1 VSPSSLLLGGLRAAL
16 APSALRF
23 RQALHAPEA
32 AQAECLARVLRAVA
46 GSQQA
51 ARIPGF
57 DRVRS
62 ARDFQDAVPTV
73 TPDGVAPD
81 VERIAAGE
89 ARVLTSERVTRF
101 EPSGGSS
108 GASKLVPVTHGLL
121 DEFQHALSPML
132 FELLH
137 RRPVLRTG
145 PSYWSISPMGR
156 KQRQTA
162 GGLPVGSM
170 EDSAY
175 FSRALRPLLSRV
187 FAVPGAV
194 GALPDVERCR
204 YVTLWHLVS
213 SEDLTLISV
222 WNPSF
227 LTLLMDALEQH
238 GDRLAN
244 DLARGVCRPPEPHGG
259 EPRREVMAQDLRPS
273 QEPRGDKAGRESMAH
288 APRQLSGPHGGEVGR
303 EARVQGLHGVPGL
316 DSRDGDVSRSEAVSA
331 AAADGDATRAVL
343 ARMRFT
349 PRPERAAALRSALR
363 HGLQA
368 RELWPRLSLLSMW
381 TDAQAAHA
389 VPAACR
395 RFTGVEVQG
404 KGLLATEGVVTVP
417 LFDAPAPVLA
427 LRSHFYEFLDPEHP
441 DARPRLAHELERGR
455 TYSVLLSTSGGLLRY
470 RLGDL
475 VRVEGFLHDTPC
487 LRFVGRA
494 DAVCDLVGEKLA
506 ATRVAA
512 VLDATLPPL
521 FGGARPVFS
530 MLAPE
535 WSAPPAY
542 RLFLET
548 SAPDTRLAE
557 AAAAVERALAE
568 GHHYRYARELGQLGP
583 VRAVR
588 VSEGAR
594 RYESRCIALG
604 QRAGDI
610 KPMDLHRQP
619 GWSAHFSGAA
629 A

>member
-1 VSPSSLLLGGLRAAL
+1 MRAAL

-23 RQALHAPEA
+23 HRALRDPEA
-32 AQAECLARVLRAVA
+32 AQAECLARVLRAVS

-51 ARIPGF
+51 ARVPGF
-57 DRVRS
+57 DRVKTP
-62 ARDFQDAVPTV
+62 RDFQDAVPMV
-73 TPDGVAPD
+73 TPDGIAPD

-89 ARVLTSERVTRF
+89 ARVLTQAPVLRF

-108 GASKLVPVTHGLL
+108 GASKLVPMTQGLL
-121 DEFQHALSPML
+121 DEFQRALSPML

-137 RRPVLRTG
+137 RRPALRIG

-156 KQRQTA
+156 KQGRTA
-162 GGLPVGSM
+162 GGLPVGSV

-204 YVTLWHLVS
+204 YVTLWHLVAC
-213 SEDLTLISV
+213 EDLALISV

-227 LTLLMDALEQH
+227 LTLLMDALERH
-238 GDRLAN
+238 GERLAE
-244 DLARGVCRPPEPHGG
+244 DLERGACRPP
-259 EPRREVMAQDLRPS
+259 
-273 QEPRGDKAGRESMAH
+273 
-288 APRQLSGPHGGEVGR
+288 
-303 EARVQGLHGVPGL
+303 
-316 DSRDGDVSRSEAVSA
+316 
-331 AAADGDATRAVL
+331 GDAEEVRAVL
-343 ARMRFT
+343 SRMRFT
-349 PRPERAAALRSALR
+349 RRPERAAVLRSALR

-427 LRSHFYEFLDPEHP
+427 VRSHFFEFLDAEQPG
-441 DARPRLAHELERGR
+441 ARPRLAHELERGR
-455 TYSVLLSTSGGLLRY
+455 TYAVLLSTSGGLLRY

-475 VRVEGFLHDTPC
+475 VRVEGFVHSTPC
-487 LRFVGRA
+487 LRFAGRA
-494 DAVCDLVGEKLA
+494 DSVCDLVGEKLS
-506 ATRVAA
+506 ATRVSA
-512 VLDATLPPL
+512 VLDATLPAL
-521 FGGARPVFS
+521 FGGERPAFV

-535 WSAPPAY
+535 WAQAPEPPAY

-548 SAPDTRLAE
+548 TAPETRLAE
-557 AAAAVERALAE
+557 AAAAVERALCE

-588 VSEGAR
+588 VAEGAR
-594 RYESRCIALG
+594 RYEARCIALG

-619 GWSAHFSGAA
+619 GWSAHFSGVAA
-629 A
+629 

>member
-1 VSPSSLLLGGLRAAL
+1 MTASVLLGGLRAAL

-23 RQALHAPEA
+23 HRALSAPEA
-32 AQAECLARVLRAVA
+32 AQAECLARVLRSAA
-46 GSQQA
+46 GTQQA

-62 ARDFQDAVPTV
+62 ARDFQDAVPLV

-89 ARVLTSERVTRF
+89 ARVLTREPVTRF

-108 GASKLVPVTHGLL
+108 GASKLVPVTPALL
-121 DEFQHALSPML
+121 DEFQRALSPML

-137 RRPVLRTG
+137 RRPALRTG

-156 KQRQTA
+156 KQGRTS
-162 GGLPVGSM
+162 GGLPVGSV

-187 FAVPGAV
+187 FSVPGAV

-204 YVTLWHLVS
+204 YVTLWHLVA

-227 LTLLMDALEQH
+227 LTLLMEALEQH
-238 GDRLAN
+238 GERLAE
-244 DLARGVCRPPEPHGG
+244 DLERGTCQPPAPHAGG
-259 EPRREVMAQDLRPS
+259 ASAPTDADEV
-273 QEPRGDKAGRESMAH
+273 
-288 APRQLSGPHGGEVGR
+288 
-303 EARVQGLHGVPGL
+303 
-316 DSRDGDVSRSEAVSA
+316 
-331 AAADGDATRAVL
+331 RAVL
-343 ARMRFT
+343 SGMRFT

-368 RELWPRLSLLSMW
+368 RALWPRLSLLSMW

-395 RFTGVEVQG
+395 RFTDVEVQG

-427 LRSHFYEFLDPEHP
+427 VRSHFFEFLDTERP
-441 DARPRLAHELERGR
+441 DARPRLAHELERGHAY
-455 TYSVLLSTSGGLLRY
+455 TVLLSTSGGLLRY

-475 VRVEGFLHDTPC
+475 VRVEGFRHATPC
-487 LRFVGRA
+487 LRFLGRA

-512 VLDATLPPL
+512 VLDATLPSL
-521 FGGARPVFS
+521 FGGARPAFA

-535 WSAPPAY
+535 WPEAPEPPAY

-548 SAPDTRLAE
+548 PAPDARLAE
-557 AAAAVERALAE
+557 AAAAVERALGE
-568 GHHYRYARELGQLGP
+568 GHHYRYARALGQLGP

-594 RYESRCIALG
+594 RYESRCISLG

>member
-1 VSPSSLLLGGLRAAL
+1 MIPSSVLLGGLRAAL

-23 RQALHAPEA
+23 RRALHDPEA
-32 AQAECLARVLRAVA
+32 AQAECLARVLRAA
-46 GSQQA
+46 SGSQQA

-57 DRVRS
+57 DRVRT
-62 ARDFQDAVPTV
+62 ARDFQDAVPMV

-89 ARVLTSERVTRF
+89 ARVLTREPVTRF

-108 GASKLVPVTHGLL
+108 GASKLVPVTQGLL
-121 DEFQHALSPML
+121 NEFQRALSPML

-137 RRPVLRTG
+137 QRPVLRTG

-156 KQRQTA
+156 KQGRTA
-162 GGLPVGSM
+162 GGLPVGSV

-204 YVTLWHLVS
+204 YVTLWHLVAS
-213 SEDLTLISV
+213 GDLTLLSV

-238 GDRLAN
+238 GERLAE
-244 DLARGVCRPPEPHGG
+244 DLERGLCRPPV
-259 EPRREVMAQDLRPS
+259 PRECQ
-273 QEPRGDKAGRESMAH
+273 AGRANLEQPRPLGEGRAVWADVERGAHGARGPES
-288 APRQLSGPHGGEVGR
+288 PTGTS
-303 EARVQGLHGVPGL
+303 ARPGMPLAQANQQALHL
-316 DSRDGDVSRSEAVSA
+316 ADEDAV
-331 AAADGDATRAVL
+331 RAVL
-343 ARMRFT
+343 ASMRFI

-368 RELWPRLSLLSMW
+368 RALWPRLSLLSMW

-395 RFTGVEVQG
+395 RFAGVEVQG

-427 LRSHFYEFLDPEHP
+427 VRSHFFEFLDTERP
-441 DARPRLAHELERGR
+441 DTRPRLAHELERGH
-455 TYSVLLSTSGGLLRY
+455 TYTVLLSTSGGLLRY

-475 VRVEGFLHDTPC
+475 VRVEGFRHTTPC
-487 LRFVGRA
+487 LRFLGRA

-512 VLDATLPPL
+512 VLDATLPSL
-521 FGGARPVFS
+521 FGGARPAFA

-535 WSAPPAY
+535 WPEAPEPPAY

-548 SAPDTRLAE
+548 SAPDARLTE
-557 AAAAVERALAE
+557 AATAVERALRE

-583 VRAVR
+583 VRAMR

>member
-1 VSPSSLLLGGLRAAL
+1 MSVIPSAVPLNAMRAVL

-23 RQALHAPEA
+23 HRALLAPEA

-51 ARIPGF
+51 ARIRGF
-57 DRVRS
+57 LHVKTE
-62 ARDFQDAVPTV
+62 RDFQDAVPVT

-81 VERIAAGE
+81 IERIAAGE
-89 ARVLTSERVTRF
+89 PSVLTGAPVVRF

-108 GASKLVPVTHGLL
+108 GASKLVPMTRGLL
-121 DEFQHALSPML
+121 AEFQRALSPLL

-137 RRPVLRTG
+137 RRPALRTG

-156 KQRQTA
+156 KAGRTA
-162 GGLPVGSM
+162 GGLPVGSV

-175 FSRALRPLLSRV
+175 FARPLRPLLSRV

-204 YVTLWHLVS
+204 YATLWHLVAR
-213 SEDLTLISV
+213 EDLVLISV

-227 LTLLMDALEQH
+227 LTLLMDALERH
-238 GDRLAN
+238 GERLAE
-244 DLARGVCRPPEPHGG
+244 DLEQGTCRPPG
-259 EPRREVMAQDLRPS
+259 
-273 QEPRGDKAGRESMAH
+273 
-288 APRQLSGPHGGEVGR
+288 
-303 EARVQGLHGVPGL
+303 
-316 DSRDGDVSRSEAVSA
+316 
-331 AAADGDATRAVL
+331 ADGAAVREVL
-343 ARMRFT
+343 ARMRFAPH
-349 PRPERAAALRSALR
+349 PRRAAALRSALR
-363 HGLQA
+363 HGVQA

-395 RFTGVEVQG
+395 RFPGVELQG
-404 KGLLATEGVVTVP
+404 KGLLATEGVVTLP

-427 LRSHFYEFLDPEHP
+427 VRSHFFEFIDPERP
-441 DARPRLAHELERGR
+441 SERPRLAHELERGR
-455 TYSVLLSTSGGLLRY
+455 AYAVLLSTSGGLLRY

-475 VRVEGFLHDTPC
+475 VRVEGFHRATPC
-487 LRFVGRA
+487 LRFLGRA
-494 DAVCDLVGEKLA
+494 DAVCDLVGEKLS
-506 ATRVAA
+506 ATRVTS
-512 VLDATLPPL
+512 VLDTTLPPL
-521 FGGARPVFS
+521 FGGARPAFA

-535 WSAPPAY
+535 WTPGAPAY
-542 RLFLET
+542 HLFLET
-548 SAPDTRLAE
+548 DAPDARLAE
-557 AAAAVERALAE
+557 AAAAVERALHE

-583 VRAVR
+583 VRAMR
-588 VSEGAR
+588 VAEGTR
-594 RYESRCIALG
+594 RYEARCIQLG

-619 GWSAHFSGAA
+619 GWAEHFSGAA

>member
-1 VSPSSLLLGGLRAAL
+1 MAASSVLLGGLHAAL

-23 RQALHAPEA
+23 HRALRDPEA
-32 AQAECLARVLRAVA
+32 AQTECLSRVLRATA

-57 DRVRS
+57 ERVRT
-62 ARDFQDAVPTV
+62 AREFQDAVPMV
-73 TPDGVAPD
+73 TPDSVAPD

-89 ARVLTSERVTRF
+89 ARVLTREPVMRF

-108 GASKLVPVTHGLL
+108 GASKLVPMTQGLL
-121 DEFQHALSPML
+121 DEFQRALAPML

-137 RRPVLRTG
+137 HRPVLRTG

-156 KQRQTA
+156 KQGTTA
-162 GGLPVGSM
+162 GGIPVGSV

-175 FSRALRPLLSRV
+175 FARALRPLLSRV

-213 SEDLTLISV
+213 REDLVLISV

-227 LTLLMDALEQH
+227 LTLLMDALERH
-238 GDRLAN
+238 GEQLAE
-244 DLARGVCRPPEPHGG
+244 DLERGTCRPPDAD
-259 EPRREVMAQDLRPS
+259 EV
-273 QEPRGDKAGRESMAH
+273 RG
-288 APRQLSGPHGGEVGR
+288 
-303 EARVQGLHGVPGL
+303 
-316 DSRDGDVSRSEAVSA
+316 
-331 AAADGDATRAVL
+331 VL
-343 ARMRFT
+343 ARMRFS

-363 HGLQA
+363 HGLEA

-389 VPAACR
+389 VPSACR
-395 RFTGVEVQG
+395 RFSGVEVQG

-427 LRSHFYEFLDPEHP
+427 VRSHFFEFIDAEHP
-441 DARPRLAHELERGR
+441 DVRPRLAHELERGR
-455 TYSVLLSTSGGLLRY
+455 TYTVLLSTSGGLLRY

-475 VRVEGFLHDTPC
+475 VRVEGFRHATPC
-487 LRFVGRA
+487 LRFLGRA
-494 DAVCDLVGEKLA
+494 DAVCDLVGEKLS

-512 VLDATLPPL
+512 VLDAMLPSF
-521 FGGARPVFS
+521 FGGVRPDFA

-535 WSAPPAY
+535 WQPGPPAY
-542 RLFLET
+542 RLFLDT
-548 SAPDTRLAE
+548 AAPDSRLAE
-557 AAAAVERALAE
+557 AAAVVERALLE

-583 VRAVR
+583 VLAVR
-588 VSEGAR
+588 VSEGVR
-594 RYESRCIALG
+594 RYEARCIALG

-619 GWSAHFSGAA
+619 GWSAHFSGVAA
-629 A
+629 